1 MYLFITISLFFL
13 FLCQKK
19 CNLVIAN
26 QVCCFDLLFF
36 IGVFKYC
43 STIKKNIIMK
53 KLFERVYDYVSHLL
67 FGNESATHY

>member
-1 MYLFITISLFFL
+1 MT
-13 FLCQKK
+13 
-19 CNLVIAN
+19 AN
-26 QVCCFDLLFF
+26 HIYYFDLLFF

-53 KLFERVYDYVSHLL
+53 NLFEKVYDYVSHFL